1 MLIPHVNK
9 KILIINIF
17 KIHIGLK
24 DSNVSLSFQS
34 LCVILASIIMINA
47 TLFSIDL
54 PPHLQ

>member
-17 KIHIGLK
+17 KIYIGLK

-34 LCVILASIIMINA
+34 LCVILASIIMINT